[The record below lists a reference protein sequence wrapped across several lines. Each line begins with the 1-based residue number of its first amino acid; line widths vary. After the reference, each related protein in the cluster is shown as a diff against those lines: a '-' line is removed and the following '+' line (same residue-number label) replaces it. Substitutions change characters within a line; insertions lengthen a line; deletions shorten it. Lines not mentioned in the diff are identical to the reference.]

1 MTFTKASRLADHHDV
16 VLVGYRGVDG
26 SVRLDCP
33 EVSSALKRSTDFLG
47 AEVVPR
53 LHAGVPRLRRAAPG
67 GRRRS
72 RRLHAAAAGRRPR
85 GRPPGARLQ
94 ADRPGQRER
103 RHAPRDD
110 LRLALPAQHP
120 PLGDD
125 RRQPARALPLE
136 PADDRRAD
144 RPLLAPLR
152 AGRELQQADRR
163 PRRLDAQDGRA
174 PARPLLGA
182 ADLEERRADRVLLLA
197 DGVDLRVG
205 AAVGPDGDR
214 HLALGRATAT
224 RAGSGSCRCWRG
236 WRSPSRS
243 SGASWLR
250 SAGRTRPPPT
260 ATSPRG
266 RTARTRSWATPGP
279 SSSTAAAA

>member
-1 MTFTKASRLADHHDV
+1 MTS
-16 VLVGYRGVDG
+16 
-26 SVRLDCP
+26 C
-33 EVSSALKRSTDFLG
+33 SSATAASTAPSGSTAPRSRRRSSAPTDFLG
-47 AEVVPR
+47 AEVLPR

-72 RRLHAAAAGRRPR
+72 RRLHAARAGRRSR

-136 PADDRRAD
+136 PEGDRRAD

-152 AGRELQQADRR
+152 PGRELQQRGPTISPPRCARR
-163 PRRLDAQDGRA
+163 PRTCPSRFVG
-174 PARPLLGA
+174 P
-182 ADLEERRADRVLLLA
+182 ADL
-197 DGVDLRVG
+197 DG
-205 AAVGPDGDR
+205 
-214 HLALGRATAT
+214 TT
-224 RAGSGSCRCWRG
+224 RGSP
-236 WRSPSRS
+236 PST
-243 SGASWLR
+243 G
-250 SAGRTRPPPT
+250 
-260 ATSPRG
+260 
-266 RTARTRSWATPGP
+266 
-279 SSSTAAAA
+279 